1 MDETVKPLRI
11 PPQMR
16 NYAEKHELTHLA
28 QGLVSNLLIDQPDD
42 PISYLIDLLQGS
54 SLDTPRV
61 MVLGPPAVGKYTL
74 CKRLSAELQAV
85 HVTTE
90 SLLQGQSELSALSE
104 KDLPSELLV
113 RILQQRLKEVD
124 CLKKGWVLQG
134 IPKTRLQ
141 ALNLQ
146 QVGVLPKHVV
156 MLEAPDDVLQERN
169 QGRMV
174 DPQTKAD
181 TYHQILNWPSDDTI
195 AGRLQK
201 GRSLSNEQLSEEL
214 QHHSCEVSGLR
225 SAYQHVLKVIS
236 GDQSHADIYQQAL
249 AFVQT
254 RHRSRPQRIVLL
266 GPPGSGKSLQAQLL
280 AETYKM
286 VDVSC
291 GRLLRSIAAGGSAL
305 GEDIQLYLDGGLPV
319 PDSKVL
325 QVLEERL
332 SQEDC
337 SSRGWVLHGFP
348 KNLLQA
354 RSLQESQHEPNRVF
368 FLEATD
374 EVCLERITLQA
385 TDPVSGQ
392 RFHAVSNPAPTSE
405 FHSRLQTRPQ
415 DGTEEVL
422 RRLRE
427 YRELSDA
434 LKSVYP
440 DAAHVDADPQP
451 RSVFEALQSRLT
463 TN

>member
-1 MDETVKPLRI
+1 MDETRRPLRI

-16 NYAEKHELTHLA
+16 SYAEKHDLSQLA
-28 QGLVSNLLIDQPDD
+28 QDLVSNLLIDQPDD
-42 PISYLIDLLQGS
+42 PISYLINLLQGS
-54 SLDTPRV
+54 SLDIPRV
-61 MVLGPPAVGKYTL
+61 MVIGPPAVGKYTL
-74 CKRLSAELQAV
+74 CKRLSAELRAV

-90 SLLQGQSELSALSE
+90 SLLQGQSE
-104 KDLPSELLV
+104 DLPSEVLV
-113 RILQQRLKEVD
+113 QIVQQRLQKVD
-124 CLKKGWVLQG
+124 CLTKGWVLQE

-141 ALNLQ
+141 ALSLQ
-146 QVGVLPKHVV
+146 QAGILPKHLV

-174 DPQTKAD
+174 DPQTKD
-181 TYHQILNWPSDDTI
+181 VYHQIFIWPSDDTI
-195 AGRLQK
+195 AQRLQK
-201 GRSLSNEQLSEEL
+201 GRSLTNKQLSEEL
-214 QHHSCEVSGLR
+214 QRYSCEVTGLR

-236 GDQSHADIYQQAL
+236 GDQPHSDVYQQAL

-254 RHRSRPQRIVLL
+254 RHRSRPHRILLL
-266 GPPGSGKSLQAQLL
+266 GPPGSGKSLQARQL
-280 AETYKM
+280 AEKHSM

-291 GRLLRSIAAGGSAL
+291 GRLLRSVAADDSTL
-305 GEDIQLYLDGGLPV
+305 GEDIQLYLDDGLPV
-319 PDSKVL
+319 PDSVVL

-348 KNLLQA
+348 NNLLQA
-354 RSLQESQHEPNRVF
+354 RSLQESHHEPNRVF

-374 EVCLERITLQA
+374 EVCQERITLRA

-392 RFHAVSNPAPTSE
+392 RFHAVSNPAPSTE
-405 FHSRLQTRPQ
+405 FHSRLQTRPE
-415 DGTEEVL
+415 DSREEVM

-427 YRELSDA
+427 YRELSGA

-451 RSVFEALQSRLT
+451 WTVFEALLSRLT